1 MKKLTNYCSCSFL
14 MFRKLWSLFVDV
26 DECAESVSPCLNG
39 GTCINTE
46 GGHNCTCPHGWHSEN
61 CEMGKYPGQST
72 TSRDVFD
79 WYPARN
85 EEHKEQLAKTSFGY
99 HKQLNEIGL
108 RFKGN
113 V

>member
-1 MKKLTNYCSCSFL
+1 
-14 MFRKLWSLFVDV
+14 
-26 DECAESVSPCLNG
+26 
-39 GTCINTE
+39 
-46 GGHNCTCPHGWHSEN
+46 
-61 CEMGKYPGQST
+61 MGKYPGQST